1 MMKIVS
7 INMPEYICGKK
18 SEKKKYFVK
27 KKVKKKIFCEKN
39 SEKTFF

>member
-7 INMPEYICGKK
+7 INMPEYICG
-18 SEKKKYFVK
+18 